1 MRRCHALGLP
11 PFALH
16 TARLSGG
23 VPTTATSWTDW
34 SGCGGLTSELAKLPS
49 LEPRIVVPGRFRPE
63 AGSCTSRGASERMPW
78 AWVREAPEDVETFSP
93 TEVEGH
99 GPTCRLVVG
108 RMVGFVEVAQVLPSP
123 IDEQE
128 APTDPLVCSCL
139 SYTTSC
145 PGVVARNTGEAI
157 R

>member
-1 MRRCHALGLP
+1 M
-11 PFALH
+11 
-16 TARLSGG
+16 TQ
-23 VPTTATSWTDW
+23 
-34 SGCGGLTSELAKLPS
+34 
-49 LEPRIVVPGRFRPE
+49 
-63 AGSCTSRGASERMPW
+63 W

-145 PGVVARNTGEAI
+145 PAVVARNTGEAI